1 MKSFF
6 SLIFSFLFLFFSFSA
21 FAQQYRVVGYLP
33 YYQFGRADDVD
44 FEKLTHLCLAFAN
57 PIDNSGTLSIGGRD
71 IDPIVEAAHE
81 ADVKVL
87 LSLAGGALDSEW
99 WAAWQHLTLPENR
112 ADFISTIIDYLYEH
126 DLQGIDMDLE
136 WQFVKDWYSPFSIQ
150 LKDSLAAHDMLYTVA
165 LPGTYR
171 YPEIT
176 EEALDGFDF
185 VNMMVYDLTG
195 PWNPDN
201 AGPHSPYSFAENSI
215 KYWRD
220 RQGVSPN
227 RLTLGVPFY
236 GWNFDDP
243 DNVFS
248 FTYRSMVNKNP
259 VYALQDKVGEAY
271 YNGMRTIREKTELA
285 MAEVSGV
292 MIWELGQDSFD
303 EFSLLNV
310 IDETI
315 NRGVSDIDEPLAA
328 NEFRVYPNPFSDY
341 FNFEN
346 QEDAPV
352 QISLTDANGKL
363 ILEEVVPSFSVREI
377 KNHQMRNGFYFLRI
391 ISEQKVVT
399 SKVVVKQ

>member
-1 MKSFF
+1 MKSILTTLLLFF
-6 SLIFSFLFLFFSFSA
+6 FLFVSNSA

-33 YYQFGRADDVD
+33 YYQFGRADNIEFD
-44 FEKLTHLCLAFAN
+44 KLTHLCLAFAN
-57 PIDNSGTLSIGGRD
+57 PIDNTGTLSIGGRD
-71 IDPIVEAAHE
+71 IDPIVQKAHE
-81 ADVKVL
+81 ANVEVL

-99 WAAWQHLTLPENR
+99 WAAWKHLTLPENR
-112 ADFISTIIDYLYEH
+112 SGFIHTIIDYLYEH

-136 WQFVKDWYSPFSIQ
+136 WQYVKDWYSPFSIE

-171 YPEIT
+171 YPEIS

-201 AGPHSPYSFAENSI
+201 AGPHSPYSFAENAI

-220 RQGVSPN
+220 RQGVPPH

-243 DNVFS
+243 DNVYS

-271 YNGMRTIREKTELA
+271 YNGMRTVREKTELA
-285 MAEVSGV
+285 MAELSGV

-315 NRGVSDIDEPLAA
+315 NRSVSSSEEIVTS
-328 NEFRVYPNPFSDY
+328 NNYRIYPNPFSEFFY
-341 FNFEN
+341 FEN
-346 QEDAPV
+346 QEEESV
-352 QISLTDANGKL
+352 RILLTDASGKV
-363 ILEEVVPSFSVREI
+363 ILEEAVPSFSVREI
-377 KNHQMRNGFYFLRI
+377 KNQQIRNGFYFLRI
-391 ISEQKVVT
+391 ISEQQVVT